1 MRRGDRPDVLVG
13 YDGSG
18 EGERALR
25 YAVGEARLRGRPL
38 TVCHAWD
45 WPYPEPPIDPS
56 MIEIARRMAEH
67 VLDRGVARA
76 LVPGLEV
83 RKGLVKGPAAAA
95 LLYEAIDT
103 ELIVI
108 GSHGVG
114 ATGKSCVGSTAL
126 QLPAHA
132 LCPVVVHRGTEP
144 GRRRVVIGVDGSPSS
159 EAALAFGFE
168 EAALRD
174 WEVLAVHGA
183 REPGA
188 AETDIALYGDVESL
202 RRAAGTRLERAVS
215 PWREKYGQVSAS
227 TWLALEPPRQALL
240 RAADQAAM
248 VVVGDRGTGGMA
260 GLRLG
265 SVPLAMVQDAPCTVA
280 VTPPLTAG

>member
-1 MRRGDRPDVLVG
+1 MRRGNRPDVLVG
-13 YDGSG
+13 YDGSD

-25 YAVGEARLRGRPL
+25 YAVGEARLRRRPL

-67 VLDRGVARA
+67 VLDRGVGVARSLA
-76 LVPGLEV
+76 AGLEV

-114 ATGKSCVGSTAL
+114 ATGRPCVGSTAL
-126 QLPAHA
+126 QLPTHA

-144 GRRRVVIGVDGSPSS
+144 GRRRVVIGVDGSRSS
-159 EAALAFGFE
+159 DAALAFGFE
-168 EAALRD
+168 EAALRG

-188 AETDIALYGDVESL
+188 AETEIALYGDVESL

-215 PWREKYGQVSAS
+215 PWREKYGRVPAS
-227 TWLALEPPRQALL
+227 TWLALEPPRQVLL

-265 SVPLAMVQDAPCTVA
+265 SVPLAMLQDAPCTIVVA
-280 VTPPLTAG
+280 LP